1 MDQRISWIRSSSG
14 MFLCWISLAA
24 GLQTHK
30 TNLGPHP
37 RSGQAVTICVGQS
50 LQSGALVV
58 GLGPAWKSPQSPRH
72 ELILSRVSISVYSAL
87 LGAGG
92 GDSHQA
98 AARLTEVSHP
108 RTCILGFPGIHCFIK
123 KAEAFPSSPCF
134 SAWPR
139 APVWLRTAL
148 LLILSPLFITDFT
161 RRCAGFKGAMY
172 KSLATPRFDPKAKPQ
187 AQMANLSPPKGV
199 SLKVDFSFYDWYMLK
214 QDPLA
219 SNELSKRLV

>member
-37 RSGQAVTICVGQS
+37 RSSQAVTICVGQS

-123 KAEAFPSSPCF
+123 KAEAVPSSPCF

-148 LLILSPLFITDFT
+148 LLILPPLFIMAFYIHFYF
-161 RRCAGFKGAMY
+161 FKCCV
-172 KSLATPRFDPKAKPQ
+172 KHSL
-187 AQMANLSPPKGV
+187 
-199 SLKVDFSFYDWYMLK
+199 SF
-214 QDPLA
+214 
-219 SNELSKRLV
+219 